1 MPRPFRET
9 QTDRFCDLLADGC
22 TVREAAQRMGIRDD
36 YAKSML
42 QRVRRR
48 LGPQAV

>member
-1 MPRPFRET
+1 MPRPFKET
-9 QTDRFCDLLADGC
+9 TTDRFCELLAENY
-22 TVREAAQRMGIRDD
+22 TVREAADEMGIRLD